1 MSLGYLL
8 LILITTAIGGAA
20 QMYVNSQINKYQH
33 VPTSTGLTGERAAKN
48 MLARYGVGN
57 VPVSMGQTGQDY
69 FDPSSNSIT
78 IDPHAY
84 SSNSI
89 TAMATACHEVGHA
102 CQYAEG
108 YSLMKFRSALVPVV
122 NLTSNAW
129 MIFLIIG
136 ITLVGAGSIA
146 PGNTLIN
153 VAVALYA
160 FAVLF
165 HLVTLPV
172 EFNASHRAMNYLE
185 ESGLP
190 EGERAAAFSVLRACA
205 LTYVAAALVSI
216 IQLFWI
222 LGQRRD

>member
-1 MSLGYLL
+1 MSAGYLL
-8 LILITTAIGGAA
+8 LILVSTLIGAGA
-20 QMYVNSQINKYQH
+20 QFYVNRQINKYQH
-33 VPTSTGLTGERAAKN
+33 VATSTGLSGAAAAKS
-48 MLARYGVGN
+48 MLSRYGISN
-57 VPVSMGQTGQDY
+57 VPVSQGRSGQDY
-69 FDPSSNSIT
+69 FNPQTNSIT
-78 IDPHAY
+78 IDPHAF

-122 NLTSNAW
+122 NMSSNAW

-136 ITLVGAGSIA
+136 ISLVGAGSIA
-146 PGNTLIN
+146 PGNALITL
-153 VAVALYA
+153 AVVLYA

-185 ESGLP
+185 EIGLP
-190 EGERAAAFSVLRACA
+190 ESERAGAFSVLRACA
-205 LTYVAAALVSI
+205 LTYVAAALVSVL
-216 IQLFWI
+216 QLLWI
-222 LGQRRD
+222 LGQRN